1 MVDPHKAHL
10 FLKPIQKQ
18 QYAEIC
24 STRWLQMEIVFV
36 VLYLMVHKLD
46 NFLVGG
52 IPTPLKNMKVR
63 WDDDIPNIWNNK
75 SHD

>member
-1 MVDPHKAHL
+1 
-10 FLKPIQKQ
+10 
-18 QYAEIC
+18 
-24 STRWLQMEIVFV
+24 MEIVFV